1 MFLPM
6 LTVRRPHLRMVAA
19 RRLDA
24 RRLVLRAAVV
34 CALSTAALTSCANLS
49 FERDTATSGTF
60 ESTATAFTLFSF
72 DLPKGAM
79 LIAREN
85 VSDANLAN
93 MVVTETRVTPYLG
106 PFDWLLDIIGV
117 RWARVRGT
125 WGSAGENIGG

>member
-1 MFLPM
+1 MFLDM
-6 LTVRRPHLRMVAA
+6 LSSRSPR
-19 RRLDA
+19 
-24 RRLVLRAAVV
+24 LRALIVRAAIA
-34 CALSTAALTSCANLS
+34 CALSTATLTSCANLE
-49 FERDTATSGTF
+49 FERDTVTSGTF
-60 ESTATAFTLFSF
+60 ESTATSFTLFSF